1 MHSPGNPWSQ
11 SWRRK
16 RRQLWEGLAEME
28 SFKHGMKDCGWMMR
42 VVSRVDGKL
51 TELMESC
58 SSCNS
63 CKTRLMSS
71 HKHIHRLHADQWTD
85 WLSALNMYC
94 ELVHIVTVCASRQ
107 ACTVACS
114 WTRLSS
120 VSPLGRCQLAL
131 SFTRLL
137 SRDNHLR
144 TSTAQ
149 QHTHLVSPISH
160 NQALTSYLYILQAV
174 VKVENL
180 RWGNSIFSVG
190 PKPRRQGPSDANA
203 SEYSMPYLPETS
215 ICHQLFCTDVII
227 CNCSVSPTVLCIS
240 TNLEMQER
248 CLPIIRGAG
257 TPFPCAPRHFNHCL
271 QGLLSSQ
278 SSRSL
283 FLQLCFTH

>member
-1 MHSPGNPWSQ
+1 MQNSANVISQ
-11 SWRRK
+11 
-16 RRQLWEGLAEME
+16 A
-28 SFKHGMKDCGWMMR
+28 H
-42 VVSRVDGKL
+42 
-51 TELMESC
+51 TP
-58 SSCNS
+58 SSCWPMNW
-63 CKTRLMSS
+63 L
-71 HKHIHRLHADQWTD
+71 TD

-94 ELVHIVTVCASRQ
+94 ELVQIVTVCASRQ

-160 NQALTSYLYILQAV
+160 NQAPTSYLYILQAA

-190 PKPRRQGPSDANA
+190 PQPRGQGPSDADA
-203 SEYSMPYLPETS
+203 SEYSMPYLPATS
-215 ICHQLFCTDVII
+215 NCYQLFCTDVVV

-257 TPFPCAPRHFNHCL
+257 TPFPCVPRHFNRDCCRVSPAGRCFFSYVSL
-271 QGLLSSQ
+271 TSYGDNFCSRGTLPVELFSSPA
-278 SSRSL
+278 
-283 FLQLCFTH
+283 T